1 MTTTI
6 QTSLFIALVGLV
18 GIFIFM
24 LIFFLLI
31 KGLDKWFPNEEDKK
45 KNNLINDIGNFDGE

>member
-31 KGLDKWFPNEEDKK
+31 KGLDKWFPNEEDKQK
-45 KNNLINDIGNFDGE
+45 DNLINDTGNFDGE